1 MSKNKSKNIW
11 HEELKL
17 IIILFIIL
25 IVMITLFIYVH
36 YILKKGV
43 KEEADYQYHFIFISK
58 SEDSYTANDIFKEA
72 KEYGKRHGIY
82 VENLNK
88 STSLNYTVSDYLK
101 MATALDVD
109 GIIVE
114 AYDDVM
120 IRRGI
125 NGANEAGIPVI
136 TLLSDCPRCYRK
148 SFMEL
153 GEYNLG
159 REYGRIII
167 DIAKTRNPKVM
178 ILVDD
183 NEKNQISDIIYGL
196 TETLENE
203 GNHLD
208 VNIIRE
214 VVDGS
219 LNFRLMNKVSD
230 IITNDEEKPDI
241 IICLNERDT
250 QIVHQAI
257 VDYSLSGDVQIIGT
271 GISGSL
277 LRSVK
282 DDEFS
287 ALVDADAK
295 QAGMTCIDALMK
307 YIQTGE
313 IEDHIIVDDT
323 IVIRENVERYINEY

>member
-1 MSKNKSKNIW
+1 MSKSRKKQKW
-11 HEELKL
+11 HDEIRL
-17 IIILFIIL
+17 IMILIFIL
-25 IVMITLFIYVH
+25 IVMIAMFIYVH
-36 YILKKGV
+36 FILKKGV
-43 KEEADYQYHFIFISK
+43 QEDANYTRHFIFISK
-58 SEDSYTANDIFKEA
+58 SEDSYTANDIYKEA
-72 KEYGKRHGIY
+72 KEYGKKHGIY
-82 VENLNK
+82 VESLSK
-88 STSLNYTVSDYLK
+88 STSLNYTVADYLK
-101 MATALDVD
+101 MATALNVD

-114 AYDDVM
+114 ASDDVM

-167 DIAKTRNPKVM
+167 DITKTRKPKVM
-178 ILVDD
+178 VLVDD
-183 NEKNQISDIIYGL
+183 NEENQVGDIIYGL

-203 GNHLD
+203 GNHLE

-214 VVDGS
+214 EVDGS
-219 LNFRLMNKVSD
+219 LNFRLMNKVSE
-230 IITNDEEKPDI
+230 IISNNEEKPDI
-241 IICLNERDT
+241 IVCLNERDT

-257 VDYSLSGDVQIIGT
+257 VDYSLSSDVQVIGT

-277 LRSVK
+277 LTSVR
-282 DDEFS
+282 DNEFS

-295 QAGMTCIDALMK
+295 QAGMMCIDALIK

-323 IVIRENVERYINEY
+323 IVIRDNVERYINEY